1 MPVKVVTDSTSDIP
15 EDLAE
20 SLGITIVPAN
30 VVFGQ
35 EQFRDRVDLTTDQF
49 YDRLVGGS
57 VHPTTSAPSVGQFV
71 EAFES
76 LGDSAD
82 GIVSIHVSSK
92 LSATY
97 NAAVQAVGQA
107 NLECPVEVVDSSQVS
122 LGLGMCAIAAAKRA
136 NAGAD
141 LGAVVEAAREAT
153 NRSQCIALF
162 DTLEYLQRGGRIG
175 KARALVGSIL
185 RIKPMII
192 IEDGEVQP
200 LGRARTY
207 AKGLAQLEKTARAF
221 GPAEE
226 LGVMYSTTEDAALQ
240 ISEAMRDVLPEGTRP
255 FIARIGPS
263 VGAHVGPRAIGIGTL
278 RASNG

>member
-30 VVFGQ
+30 VIFGQ

-76 LGDSAD
+76 LGDAAD

-107 NLECPVEVVDSSQVS
+107 NLGCPVEVVDSSQVS

-141 LGAVVEAAREAT
+141 LEAVVEAAREAT

-226 LGVMYSTTEDAALQ
+226 LGVMYSTAEDAALRVRD
-240 ISEAMRDVLPEGTRP
+240 AMRDVLPKDVHP

-278 RASNG
+278 RASND

>member
-20 SLGITIVPAN
+20 GLGITIVPAN
-30 VVFGQ
+30 VIFGQ

-76 LGDSAD
+76 LGDAAD

-107 NLECPVEVVDSSQVS
+107 KLGCPVEVVDSSQVS

-141 LGAVVEAAREAT
+141 LEAVVEAAREAR

-207 AKGLAQLEKTARAF
+207 AKGLAHLEKTARAF

-226 LGVMYSTTEDAALQ
+226 LGVMYSTAEDTALRVRD
-240 ISEAMRDVLPEGTRP
+240 AMRDVPPKGAHP

-278 RASNG
+278 RASND

>member
-30 VVFGQ
+30 VIFGQ

-76 LGDSAD
+76 LGDAAD
-82 GIVSIHVSSK
+82 GILSIHVSSK

-107 NLECPVEVVDSSQVS
+107 NLGCPVEVVDSSQVS

-141 LGAVVEAAREAT
+141 LEAVVEAAREAT

-207 AKGLAQLEKTARAF
+207 AKGLAHLEKTARAF

-226 LGVMYSTTEDAALQ
+226 LGVMYSTAEDAALRVRD
-240 ISEAMRDVLPEGTRP
+240 AMRDVLPQDAHP

-278 RASNG
+278 RASND

>member
-30 VVFGQ
+30 VIFGQ

-107 NLECPVEVVDSSQVS
+107 NLGCPVEVVDSSQVS

-136 NAGAD
+136 NAGD
-141 LGAVVEAAREAT
+141 GLDAVVEAAREAT

-221 GPAEE
+221 GAAEE
-226 LGVMYSTTEDAALQ
+226 LGVMYSTAEDAALQ

-278 RASNG
+278 RASND